1 MSSVEMPSLPLMA
14 TPRLPRTWYFWGST
28 IFRLLAHSA
37 MLLAQMLTLAAV
49 LIRYGDAEPSGAVL
63 KVLLHQGGVIAAA
76 TSRCLSGHACS
87 AVDCRRFVSYLAPHW
102 PGWSDLLRALG
113 LTFAFLL
120 AWEALMYFSGQT
132 TLASMLDSSRTAR
145 QAGLLLIANCL
156 VALVSEDFAMRGFL
170 FRGWSKSFLGPIG
183 AILPTSAAWT
193 LLHTQ
198 YSWVFGLKRFWSV

>member
-1 MSSVEMPSLPLMA
+1 MA

-120 AWEALMYFSGQT
+120 AWEAPMYFSGQT
-132 TLASMLDSSRTAR
+132 TPASMLDSSRTAR
-145 QAGLLLIANCL
+145 QAGCC
-156 VALVSEDFAMRGFL
+156 SC
-170 FRGWSKSFLGPIG
+170 S
-183 AILPTSAAWT
+183 
-193 LLHTQ
+193 
-198 YSWVFGLKRFWSV
+198 